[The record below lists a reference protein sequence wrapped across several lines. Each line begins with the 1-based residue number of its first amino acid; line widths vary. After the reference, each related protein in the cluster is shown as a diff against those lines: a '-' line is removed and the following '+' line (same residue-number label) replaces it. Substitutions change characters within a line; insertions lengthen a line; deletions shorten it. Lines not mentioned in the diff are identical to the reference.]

1 MLTVSLHT
9 FREHRRLFAWAI
21 TAVALGVALV
31 QASLLVM
38 IATDRAPLPPGITG
52 RAREQLREDYAG
64 AATVLG
70 MTLMLATFLTVFI
83 VSSTFAFTVAQRRR
97 ELALLRLL
105 GGGRAGLVG
114 LLLGEA
120 LLLGLA
126 GTAIGI
132 IAGIPA
138 MWLQSWLMIRLG
150 FLPDGFAPGWDAGVL
165 VASPC
170 VGVGV
175 SLIGVL
181 AAARRA
187 AKVRP
192 LDALRDVG
200 AAARVMTPARWLSGV
215 SCLAFTI
222 WMATLAQSADLLG
235 ALLLG
240 IGISI
245 MGSVALS
252 ALSPLVVP
260 LVGRVLGGLLRRSVL
275 GELAQANLRD
285 GVRRSASTAAPL
297 IVLVALLVGLTG
309 TLGSLAL
316 MAGEEQRRLVD
327 GDLVVASTGAEA
339 ERIGSVPGVAAASTE
354 LSVDMSVRV
363 RHHVAG
369 RTARRT
375 HYAGIIA
382 VDSAAYRRTHHLRA
396 GTGSL
401 KRLHG
406 RTIAIGP
413 GLATEGIRVGSTA
426 TAKIDGRKVRL
437 KVVAALPATLE
448 NYSERFLLPRELVPA
463 RIRAAAPAR
472 TVVQTAPG
480 ASRGAVAAAIRRSGL
495 GEVQTVA
502 EWSDDRAA
510 AQQRMNIGILA
521 VLMGMAGGYAAVAV
535 VNAVVIAGSE
545 RRTEFAAARVAG
557 LTRAQVVRAALIESW
572 AVTAIGLALGCVVAA
587 GALSG
592 MLAASLRA
600 VDRPLVAVP
609 WTLLAAITLSAFAVT
624 GLASVWTTRTATRA
638 APVTELAA
646 RE

>member
-9 FREHRRLFAWAI
+9 FREHRRLFAGAV

-38 IATDRAPLPPGITG
+38 ISTDRAPLPPGITG
-52 RAREQLREDYAG
+52 RAEEQLREDYAG

-70 MTLMLATFLTVFI
+70 MTLMLATFLTIFI
-83 VSSTFAFTVAQRRR
+83 VSSTFAFTVSQRRR

-105 GGGRAGLVG
+105 GGGRAGLVA

-120 LLLGLA
+120 LLLGLV

-132 IAGIPA
+132 LAGIPA
-138 MWLQSWLMIRLG
+138 TWLQSWLMVRLG
-150 FLPDGFAPGWDAGVL
+150 FLPDGFTPGWDAGVL
-165 VASPC
+165 IVSPC
-170 VGVGV
+170 IGIGV
-175 SLIGVL
+175 SLTGVL

-192 LDALRDVG
+192 LDAMRDVG
-200 AAARVMTPARWLSGV
+200 GAARVMTPARWLSGV

-260 LVGRVLGGLLRRSVL
+260 LTGRALGLLLRRSTL

-316 MAGEEQRRLVD
+316 MAGEEQRRLVN
-327 GDLVVASTGAEA
+327 GDLVVASTGAAA
-339 ERIGSVPGVAAASTE
+339 ERIASVPGVADTSTE
-354 LSVDMSVRV
+354 LSVEMSVRA
-363 RHHVAG
+363 RHHAAG
-369 RTARRT
+369 RPARRT

-382 VDSAAYRRTHHLRA
+382 VDSAAYRRTHHLQVNA
-396 GTGSL
+396 GSL
-401 KRLHG
+401 RRLHG
-406 RTIAIGP
+406 PTIATGP
-413 GLATEGIRVGSTA
+413 GLAAEGIRVGSTA
-426 TAKIDGRKVRL
+426 TATIDGHKIRL
-437 KVVAALPATLE
+437 KVVAALPPTLE
-448 NYSERFLLPRELVPA
+448 NYSERFLVPLDLIPPRT
-463 RIRAAAPAR
+463 RAAAQAR
-472 TVVQTAPG
+472 TVVRTAHG
-480 ASRGAVAAAIRRSGL
+480 ASPATVAAAIRRAGI
-495 GEVQTVA
+495 GEVETVA
-502 EWSDDRAA
+502 QWADGRAA

-535 VNAVVIAGSE
+535 VNAVLIAGSE
-545 RRTEFAAARVAG
+545 RRTEFAAVRVAG

-572 AVTAIGLALGCVVAA
+572 AVTAIGLVLGCTVAA

-609 WTLLAAITLSAFAVT
+609 WSLLAAITISAFAVT
-624 GLASVWTTRTATRA
+624 GLASVWTTRTATRSR
-638 APVTELAA
+638 PVTELAA

>member
-1 MLTVSLHT
+1 MLSVSLHT
-9 FREHRRLFAWAI
+9 FREHRRLFAGAV

-38 IATDRAPLPPGITG
+38 ISADRAPIPPGITG
-52 RAREQLREDYAG
+52 RAREELREDYAG

-70 MTLMLATFLTVFI
+70 MTLMLATFLTIFI

-105 GGGRAGLVG
+105 GGGRAGLVA

-120 LLLGLA
+120 LLLGA
-126 GTAIGI
+126 VGTAAGI
-132 IAGIPA
+132 VAGIPA
-138 MWLQSWLMIRLG
+138 MWLQALLMIRLG

-165 VASPC
+165 LVSPFI
-170 VGVGV
+170 GIGV
-175 SLIGVL
+175 SLVGVL

-200 AAARVMTPARWLSGV
+200 GAARVMTPARWLSGV
-215 SCLAFTI
+215 SCLALTI
-222 WMATLAQSADLLG
+222 WTVTLAQSADLLG

-240 IGISI
+240 IGTCI

-260 LVGRVLGGLLRRSVL
+260 LTGRALGLVLRRTTL
-275 GELAQANLRD
+275 GELAQAELRD

-316 MAGEEQRRLVD
+316 MAGEEQRRLVN
-327 GDLVVASTGAEA
+327 GDLVVTSTGAAA
-339 ERIGSVPGVAAASTE
+339 ERIASVPGVAVASTE
-354 LSVDMSVRV
+354 LSVDISVRA
-363 RHHVAG
+363 RHHAAG
-369 RTARRT
+369 RSSRRT

-382 VDSAAYRRTHHLRA
+382 VDATAYRRTHHLQPHA
-396 GTGSL
+396 GSL
-401 KRLHG
+401 RRLHG
-406 RTIAIGP
+406 RTIAVGP
-413 GLATEGIRVGSTA
+413 GLAAEGIRVGSTG
-426 TAKIDGRKVRL
+426 TAAIDGRKVPV
-437 KVVAALPATLE
+437 KVVAALAPTLE
-448 NYSERFLLPRELVPA
+448 NYSERFLIPRDLIPPDT
-463 RIRAAAPAR
+463 RAAAPAR
-472 TVVQTAPG
+472 TVVRTAPG
-480 ASRGAVAAAIRRSGL
+480 TAPA
-495 GEVQTVA
+495 TVA
-502 EWSDDRAA
+502 SALRKAGIGKVETVAQWADGRAA

-545 RRTEFAAARVAG
+545 RRAAFAAARVTG
-557 LTRAQVVRAALIESW
+557 LTRAQIVRAALIESW
-572 AVTAIGLALGCVVAA
+572 AVTAIGLALGCTVAA

-609 WTLLAAITLSAFAVT
+609 WTLLAAITLASFAVT
-624 GLASVWTTRTATRA
+624 SLASVWTTRAATEPRPITQLGA
-638 APVTELAA
+638 HE
-646 RE
+646 